1 MIRVVKIL
9 CAMLLVLVMFSSSSA
24 NTKIYLL
31 PEVDISGNILKIG
44 DIAVIEG
51 PESSSVFNLVLTGRK
66 SGSVIIDKR
75 EIQAALTEKAFSRFT
90 IFGNGVRVTFT
101 RESEKEA
108 ELIKENVI
116 KTGDSVELTLFKNG
130 VRIEVQGLSLAG
142 GAIGDTVRVRVGKGR
157 VLNGVVKGRGR
168 VLLEI

>member
-1 MIRVVKIL
+1 MIRVVKIFS
-9 CAMLLVLVMFSSSSA
+9 AMLIVLILFSSSFA
-24 NTKIYLL
+24 DTRIYLL
-31 PEVDISGNILKIG
+31 PEVDISGDSLKIG

-51 PESSSVFNLVLTGRK
+51 PESSSIFNLVLTGKK

-75 EIQAALTEKAFSRFT
+75 EIQAFLTGKAFSKFT
-90 IFGNGVRVTFT
+90 IFGNGVRVTFS

-108 ELIKENVI
+108 EAGRENVI
-116 KTGDSVELTLFKNG
+116 NTGDTVEITLFKNG
-130 VRIEVQGLSLAG
+130 VRVEVQGLSLAG

>member
-1 MIRVVKIL
+1 MIRLVKIFF
-9 CAMLLVLVMFSSSSA
+9 AMLLVLLMYSSIFA

-31 PEVDISGNILKIG
+31 PEVEIRGNILTIG
-44 DIAVIEG
+44 HIAVIEG
-51 PESSSVFNLVLTGRK
+51 PDSSSLFNLELTGRK

-75 EIQAALTEKAFSRFT
+75 EIQSFLTGKDFSKFT

-101 RESEKEA
+101 GETDKESG
-108 ELIKENVI
+108 LSRENVI
-116 KTGDSVELTLFKNG
+116 NSGDTVELTLFKNG
-130 VRIEVQGLSLAG
+130 VRVEVQGISLAG

-157 VLNGVVKGRGR
+157 VLNGIVKGRGR